1 MKVLLSWLRE
11 FAPGIDGDPG
21 ALSDVLSALGLTV
34 EEMTVTG
41 AMPGGV
47 VLGRVLDLRPHP
59 DADRIQLVDVDDGS
73 GSTLQVCCGAFN
85 MAVGDLVPLAR
96 VGTVMP
102 SGLEIA
108 RRKLRG
114 QTSDG
119 MCCSE
124 IELDLGADAEGIMIL
139 NDRVAPGAEPG
150 APLAE
155 AVGLEPDVLWDLDVG
170 ANRPDALSVMGV
182 ARDLAA
188 GLGVAFD
195 PPDWSTPASGP
206 GISEAVDVE
215 IVDPTLCG
223 RFVGR
228 VLRHAPAGSSPP
240 WMANRLTALGQRPIN
255 SIVDISNY
263 VMLELGQP
271 SHTFDLGRVSG
282 ARIRARR
289 AHDGETIVTLD
300 GQHRILATG
309 DGVIADGDDGVIGI
323 AGVMGGASTEID
335 ADTTDVLVEMAW
347 WDPPSISRTA
357 KRLNLSSEAAT
368 RFRRGADWGYNVE
381 RCMNR
386 FVQLAAE
393 QGAEV
398 APGTID
404 ERGNLPDRRPLRV
417 RTSRVNSLLGTSL
430 SAEVMAGHLGSIGFG
445 ADLSHDGAGIDVTIP
460 TWRWDTETETDI
472 AEEVARLHGYE
483 NIERTVPTANE
494 AGGLSAYQRDRR
506 LVREVLVGAGC
517 CETQPMP
524 FVAPGALAAVG
535 LAEDGVTLSNPVDD
549 SESVLRTSLLPG
561 QLGAVAYNQRHFNA
575 DVRLFEIGRVYLPAS
590 EGQLLPDER
599 EFLAV
604 ALSGE
609 EAPAAVAVLDLL
621 AEALALPA
629 VELRQ
634 PVSFVETFCE
644 KVRGASGEPVPRE
657 VHPTRSAEVVVAGR
671 TRGVVG
677 EVDSAVLESC
687 GVSGRVAWLQLDL
700 QEVLEGPRT
709 RRRYRPV
716 SKYPPSDVDLAFVVP
731 DEVAAVDVERALRTA
746 AGPLLARLE
755 LRDVHRDS
763 HTPDGTRSLAYR
775 LTLQALDRTLDE
787 AGVTEARRR
796 CIEETVRLPG
806 VSLSRGLAPSAID
819 ETARG
824 GSLSGPQALTVD
836 IDETRLSFKTDWGTF
851 SADRLSPGTRLLLD
865 RAPPL
870 TGDESRVLDLGCGW
884 GAIACVFALRH
895 PEAEVLAVD
904 VNPRA
909 LKLTREN
916 AATNRALNV
925 TVTHPDD
932 VDPDGR
938 FERVLCF
945 PPIPTRGKGEQVRR
959 EVLSTWLPRLTPAG
973 RAHLVV
979 PDDPASDSLVAW
991 LTLDNRVTTLTSEA
1005 GFRLLEVQ
1013 PRDASAY
1020 S

>member
-11 FAPGIDGDPG
+11 FAPDIGGDPG

-34 EEMTVTG
+34 EETTVTG

-47 VLGRVLDLRPHP
+47 VLGRVLDLRSHP

-114 QTSDG
+114 QTSEG

-124 IELDLGADAEGIMIL
+124 IELEMGADAEGIMIL
-139 NDRVAPGAEPG
+139 NDRVAPGAGPG
-150 APLAE
+150 TPLAE
-155 AVGLEPDVLWDLDVG
+155 ALGLEPDVLWDLEVG

-188 GLGVAFD
+188 GLGVAFE

-206 GISEAVDVE
+206 DISEAVDVE

-228 VLRHAPAGSSPP
+228 VLRNVPQGSSPA

-255 SIVDISNY
+255 LIVDISNY

-282 ARIRARR
+282 ARIRVRR
-289 AHDGETIVTLD
+289 ARDGETLTTLD
-300 GQHRILATG
+300 GQHRILADG
-309 DGVIADGDDGVIGI
+309 DGVIANGDDDVIGI

-335 ADTTDVLVEMAW
+335 NDTTDVLVEMAW
-347 WDPPSISRTA
+347 WDPPSVSRTA

-386 FVQLAAE
+386 FVQLAVE

-398 APGTID
+398 APGMID

-417 RTSRVNSLLGTSL
+417 RTSRVNGLLGTGL
-430 SAEVMAGHLGSIGFG
+430 SAEAMAGHLRSIGFG
-445 ADLSHDGAGIDVTIP
+445 VDPSGDTELDVSIP

-472 AEEVARLHGYE
+472 SEEVARLHGYE

-494 AGGLSAYQRDRR
+494 AGGLSAYQKDRR

-535 LAEDGVTLSNPVDD
+535 LAEDGITLSNPVDD

-561 QLGAVAYNQRHFNA
+561 QLGAVAYNQRHFNG
-575 DVRLFEIGRVYLPAS
+575 DVRLFEIGHVYRPAP

-604 ALSGE
+604 ALSGT

-629 VELRQ
+629 VELR
-634 PVSFVETFCE
+634 E
-644 KVRGASGEPVPRE
+644 ASPAGL
-657 VHPTRSAEVVVAGR
+657 HPTRSAEVVVAGR
-671 TRGVVG
+671 ARGAVG
-677 EVDSAVLESC
+677 EVDLEVLEAC

-700 QEVLEGPRT
+700 QQVLEGPRA

-731 DEVAAVDVERALRTA
+731 EGVAAIQVERALRATA
-746 AGPLLARLE
+746 GSLLARIE
-755 LRDVHRDS
+755 LFDVYRGPGVADDS
-763 HTPDGTRSLAYR
+763 RSLAYR
-775 LTLQALDRTLDE
+775 LRFRAPDRTLTD
-787 AGVTEARRR
+787 ADVADIRQR
-796 CIEETVRLPG
+796 C
-806 VSLSRGLAPSAID
+806 ID
-819 ETARG
+819 ETSR
-824 GSLSGPQALTVD
+824 
-836 IDETRLSFKTDWGTF
+836 R
-851 SADRLSPGTRLLLD
+851 
-865 RAPPL
+865 
-870 TGDESRVLDLGCGW
+870 TG
-884 GAIACVFALRH
+884 ATLR
-895 PEAEVLAVD
+895 
-904 VNPRA
+904 
-909 LKLTREN
+909 
-916 AATNRALNV
+916 
-925 TVTHPDD
+925 
-932 VDPDGR
+932 
-938 FERVLCF
+938 
-945 PPIPTRGKGEQVRR
+945 
-959 EVLSTWLPRLTPAG
+959 S
-973 RAHLVV
+973 
-979 PDDPASDSLVAW
+979 
-991 LTLDNRVTTLTSEA
+991 
-1005 GFRLLEVQ
+1005 
-1013 PRDASAY
+1013 
-1020 S
+1020 

>member
-41 AMPGGV
+41 AVPGGV

-114 QTSDG
+114 QTSEG

-124 IELDLGADAEGIMIL
+124 IELDMGADAEGIMIL
-139 NDRVAPGAEPG
+139 NDRVAPGADPG
-150 APLAE
+150 TPLAE
-155 AVGLEPDVLWDLDVG
+155 ALGVEPDVLWDLEVG

-188 GLGVAFD
+188 GLGVAFE

-206 GISEAVDVE
+206 DISEAVDVE

-228 VLRHAPAGSSPP
+228 VLRNAPRGSSPP

-282 ARIRARR
+282 ARIRVRR
-289 AHDGETIVTLD
+289 AGDGETITTLD
-300 GQHRILATG
+300 GQHRTLAAG

-335 ADTTDVLVEMAW
+335 AGTTDVLVEMAW

-386 FVQLAAE
+386 FVQLAVE

-398 APGTID
+398 APGMID
-404 ERGNLPDRRPLRV
+404 ERGDLPDRRPLRV
-417 RTSRVNSLLGTSL
+417 RTARINRLLGTGL
-430 SAEVMAGHLGSIGFG
+430 RAQQMADHLESIGFG
-445 ADLSHDGAGIDVTIP
+445 VDDAGDAALDVTIP

-472 AEEVARLHGYE
+472 SEEVARLHGYE
-483 NIERTVPTANE
+483 NIARTVPTGNE
-494 AGGLSAYQRDRR
+494 AGGLSDYQKDRR
-506 LVREVLVGAGC
+506 LVRDVLVGAGC

-535 LAEDGVTLSNPVDD
+535 LAEDGITLTNPVDD

-561 QLGAVAYNQRHFNA
+561 QLGAVAYNQRHFNG
-575 DVRLFEIGRVYLPAS
+575 DVRLFEIGHVYLPAP

-604 ALSGE
+604 ALSGTD
-609 EAPAAVAVLDLL
+609 APAAVAVLDLL

-629 VELRQ
+629 VETRAAVL
-634 PVSFVETFCE
+634 P
-644 KVRGASGEPVPRE
+644 GM
-657 VHPTRSAEVVVAGR
+657 HPTRSAEVVVAGR
-671 TRGVVG
+671 ARGAVG
-677 EVDSAVLESC
+677 EVDPEVLEAC
-687 GVSGRVAWLQLDL
+687 GVAGRVAWLQLDL
-700 QEVLEGPRT
+700 QQVLEGPRT

-731 DEVAAVDVERALRTA
+731 DGVAAVQVERALRA
-746 AGPLLARLE
+746 SAGSLLASVE
-755 LRDVHRDS
+755 LFDS
-763 HTPDGTRSLAYR
+763 YRGSGVPEGSRSLAYR
-775 LTLQALDRTLDE
+775 LRFQAPDRTLTDAE
-787 AGVTEARRR
+787 VAEVRQR
-796 CIEETVRLPG
+796 C
-806 VSLSRGLAPSAID
+806 ID
-819 ETARG
+819 ETSR
-824 GSLSGPQALTVD
+824 
-836 IDETRLSFKTDWGTF
+836 R
-851 SADRLSPGTRLLLD
+851 
-865 RAPPL
+865 
-870 TGDESRVLDLGCGW
+870 TG
-884 GAIACVFALRH
+884 AALR
-895 PEAEVLAVD
+895 
-904 VNPRA
+904 
-909 LKLTREN
+909 
-916 AATNRALNV
+916 
-925 TVTHPDD
+925 
-932 VDPDGR
+932 
-938 FERVLCF
+938 
-945 PPIPTRGKGEQVRR
+945 
-959 EVLSTWLPRLTPAG
+959 S
-973 RAHLVV
+973 
-979 PDDPASDSLVAW
+979 
-991 LTLDNRVTTLTSEA
+991 
-1005 GFRLLEVQ
+1005 
-1013 PRDASAY
+1013 
-1020 S
+1020 